1 MVAAIRKTSGWPFP
15 VQFACTILIILAGFV
30 AQLPLESRSFGDPFT
45 VFLAGVF
52 IVALMFGLA
61 AGILA
66 VVLSSV
72 LSPFF
77 FEPLGTFQLTHVS
90 DFVQIGLYA
99 ALATAASFMADQIH
113 RTLIGLSDTAMRLA
127 DEGSTKTLQ
136 LREMA
141 HRVANNF
148 ASLDALIRLRANA
161 SKDPKIQFAFEQ
173 AGELVHV
180 VARLSNRL
188 NASADDSNLDSQLF
202 VAELCEDL
210 QACARSGISVECRA
224 ESHDIPL
231 TAAVPLGLIVN
242 ELVTNALKYAFPD
255 RKSGV
260 VLVDFSR
267 EGDDFRLLVEDN
279 GVGMSNAVK
288 GGGLGFHLLEGF
300 SRTIGGRFD
309 IASSGGGTRVSLRF
323 AAPPLDRSLDL
334 ELPSTLF
341 H

>member
-1 MVAAIRKTSGWPFP
+1 MVAAIRITSGWPLP
-15 VQFACTILIILAGFV
+15 VQFGCTVLLVLASFA
-30 AQLPLESRSFGDPFT
+30 AQLPLESKGFADPFAL
-45 VFLAGVF
+45 FLTSVF
-52 IVALMFGLA
+52 IVALLFGRA
-61 AGILA
+61 SGMLA
-66 VVLSSV
+66 VVLSSL
-72 LSPFF
+72 LSLLF
-77 FEPLGTFQLTHVS
+77 FEPLGSMHPTRAVDVF
-90 DFVQIGLYA
+90 QIGLYA
-99 ALATAASFMADQIH
+99 LLAVGAAIMADQIH

-210 QACARSGISVECRA
+210 QACARNGISVECRA
-224 ESHDIPL
+224 ESHSIPL
-231 TAAVPLGLIVN
+231 TATVPLGLIVN

-255 RKSGV
+255 QKSGV

-267 EGDDFRLLVEDN
+267 EGDDFRLLVEDD
-279 GVGMSNAVK
+279 GVGMSNTVK

-309 IASSGGGTRVSLRF
+309 IASSGAGTRVSLRF
-323 AAPPLDRSLDL
+323 AAPPLERSLDI

>member
-1 MVAAIRKTSGWPFP
+1 
-15 VQFACTILIILAGFV
+15 
-30 AQLPLESRSFGDPFT
+30 
-45 VFLAGVF
+45 
-52 IVALMFGLA
+52 
-61 AGILA
+61 
-66 VVLSSV
+66 
-72 LSPFF
+72 
-77 FEPLGTFQLTHVS
+77 
-90 DFVQIGLYA
+90 
-99 ALATAASFMADQIH
+99 
-113 RTLIGLSDTAMRLA
+113 
-127 DEGSTKTLQ
+127 
-136 LREMA
+136 MA

-309 IASSGGGTRVSLRF
+309 IASSGSGTRVSLRF
-323 AAPPLDRSLDL
+323 AAPPLERSLDL